1 MPLVK
6 YIGTV
11 QKVDSIPGSQVSWE
25 PSQVREVTTDA
36 GNLLTV
42 YTDSFMYTAPGVLDS
57 KGNLVPIPQIH
68 PCYHFHGFAG
78 DQMTG
83 DPAFFDKAAGNH
95 AMPGVNLSNANLW
108 ATPGYVST
116 MDPATG
122 STDSVLRMPAI
133 NFDYAAGEKLIV
145 WMLGK
150 WNPEVADTA
159 MIGDGSSTTLRGWHI
174 RVRADGRVQPVLY
187 GALSG
192 FGGSSAATV
201 FDGTMRD
208 FGVLLDGQN
217 RKYCI
222 WANNTVDTS
231 FSSGYMPFSSGV
243 SYDTKSTNTVNIG
256 AVSAAPGSA
265 VGIATTIR
273 ACVILR
279 LPASYPVPSVESMTA
294 AFRQLRANPGK
305 LILASAF

>member
-1 MPLVK
+1 
-6 YIGTV
+6 
-11 QKVDSIPGSQVSWE
+11 
-25 PSQVREVTTDA
+25 
-36 GNLLTV
+36 
-42 YTDSFMYTAPGVLDS
+42 
-57 KGNLVPIPQIH
+57 
-68 PCYHFHGFAG
+68 
-78 DQMTG
+78 
-83 DPAFFDKAAGNH
+83 
-95 AMPGVNLSNANLW
+95 
-108 ATPGYVST
+108 
-116 MDPATG
+116 
-122 STDSVLRMPAI
+122 
-133 NFDYAAGEKLIV
+133 
-145 WMLGK
+145 MLGK